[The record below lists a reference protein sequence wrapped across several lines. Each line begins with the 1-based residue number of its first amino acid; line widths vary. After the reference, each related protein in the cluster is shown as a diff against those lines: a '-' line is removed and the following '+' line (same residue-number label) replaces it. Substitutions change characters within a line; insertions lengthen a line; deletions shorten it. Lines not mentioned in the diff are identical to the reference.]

1 MSKYKNIGLLALAA
15 ALAYLLSGCSMPP
28 PPSDSLIIELGRTNS
43 RFLEQA
49 QQIRT
54 VAILPSEVKVYQVPA
69 VGVREEIAEWSAQ
82 ARTNVVTAL
91 ENELRAKMKTVV
103 KVVSEESL
111 AEEKTR
117 LEETRALYDAVL
129 AMILLHTNPD
139 FRRHFFEEKLKN
151 FDYSL
156 GAEVGGLANG
166 ADALLFF
173 YAQDHVWTA
182 GRKALQGLAYSWY
195 IVAGVVTLGMPI
207 GLYEIGKLYE
217 LPLSIIP
224 VMIGGSGVRA
234 AVVDSGTGDILWI
247 NAVGSGAGTDLRD
260 PASARAMVSE
270 LFKDFPVSYD
280 RQPKGQESR

>member
-1 MSKYKNIGLLALAA
+1 MSKYKNLGLLALAA
-15 ALAYLLSGCSMPP
+15 VAYLLSGCAVSVTY
-28 PPSDSLIIELGRTNS
+28 RANS
-43 RFLEQA
+43 RFQEQA

-54 VAILPSEVKVYQVPA
+54 VAILPSEVKVYQIDVD
-69 VGVREEIAEWSAQ
+69 GVREIAEWSAQ
-82 ARTNVVTAL
+82 ARNNVVTAL

-117 LEETRALYDAVL
+117 LEETRALYDAVS

-139 FRRHFFEEKLKN
+139 FRRRFFEEKLKN

-156 GAEVGGLANG
+156 GTEVGSLAKG

-182 GRKALQGLAYSWY
+182 GRQALQALGVILSVGALIATGPFFGGLM
-195 IVAGVVTLGMPI
+195 TL
-207 GLYEIGKLYE
+207 LF
-217 LPLSIIP
+217 IP
-224 VMIGGSGVRA
+224 VPAVSGETGVRA
-234 AVVDSGTGDILWI
+234 ALVDSGTGDILWI

-260 PASARAMVSE
+260 PASARAIVSK

-280 RQPKGQESR
+280 RQPKGEESR

>member
-1 MSKYKNIGLLALAA
+1 MFQYKNIGLLALAA
-15 ALAYLLSGCSMPP
+15 VASLPSGCAVSY
-28 PPSDSLIIELGRTNS
+28 RANS
-43 RFLEQA
+43 RFQEQA

-54 VAILPSEVKVYQVPA
+54 IAILPSEVKVYQIDA
-69 VGVREEIAEWSAQ
+69 DGVREEIAEWSAQ

-103 KVVSEESL
+103 KVVGEESL
-111 AEEKTR
+111 AEERTR
-117 LEETRALYDAVL
+117 FEETRALYDAVS
-129 AMILLHTNPD
+129 AMILLHTYPD
-139 FRRHFFEEKLKN
+139 TNVRGHFFEEKLKN

-156 GAEVGGLANG
+156 GTEVSSLAKG

-182 GRKALQGLAYSWY
+182 GRKAMQALGVILYMG
-195 IVAGVVTLGMPI
+195 AGVAAHGW
-207 GLYEIGKLYE
+207 
-217 LPLSIIP
+217 LPVFISPLVI
-224 VMIGGSGVRA
+224 VMGGGSGVRA
-234 AVVDSGTGDILWI
+234 ALVDSATGDILWI

-280 RQPKGQESR
+280 R